1 MSSFP
6 ITLNKAECLQCGAC
20 EPACAYQALH
30 MEEDYPAIDP
40 DACQLCNGCIDA
52 CPVGALI
59 LEERPACERECPMPQ
74 TSQEIWVLAERQQ
87 GAVASVVYELLGA
100 ARQLAADRKTVSAIL
115 IGSNCRA
122 YASSLFRAGADRVY
136 LAEHPLL
143 TAPVEDNHADV
154 LAALSRQHRP
164 EIILIGATHFGRGVS
179 ARTAALLNTG
189 LTADCTELSIDPQTG
204 HLLQRRPAFGG
215 NLLATIETPYHRP
228 QMASVRPGVMRAV
241 VVASSSSGQ
250 LIECDLSEVKI
261 SNRVE
266 LLDEHLQTESASI
279 AEASV
284 LVAGGRG
291 MQNEKNTRLLFELA
305 DALGGTVA
313 ASRAAVEAGW
323 LPYERQV
330 GQTGKTVAPRLYIA
344 CGISGQIQ
352 HTAAIEG
359 AQTIIAINN
368 DPDAAIF
375 QYADYGMIGD
385 VAELLP
391 ELIRVVGGD
400 VK

>member
-20 EPACAYQALH
+20 EPACAYQSLQ
-30 MEEDYPAIDP
+30 MDEYPVLDP
-40 DACQLCNGCIDA
+40 DACQLCKACIEA

-59 LEERPACERECPMPQ
+59 LEERPASGKECPKPQ
-74 TSQEIWVLAERQQ
+74 TAEEIWVLAERHQ
-87 GAVASVVYELLGA
+87 GAIASVVYELLGA
-100 ARQLAADRKTVSAIL
+100 ARQLSADRKTVSAIL

-122 YASSLFRAGADRVY
+122 CASSLFRAGADRVY

-143 TAPVEDNHADV
+143 TAPIEDNYADV

-189 LTADCTELSIDPQTG
+189 LTADCTELSIDPHTG

-215 NLLATIETPYHRP
+215 NLLATIETPHHRP
-228 QMASVRPGVMRAV
+228 QMASVRPGVMRAAV
-241 VVASSSSGQ
+241 AASSSSGQ

>member
-6 ITLNKAECLQCGAC
+6 IIIKKADCVQCGAC
-20 EPACAYQALH
+20 ESACAYNALH
-30 MEEDYPAIDP
+30 LDEYPAIDP
-40 DACQLCNGCIDA
+40 DACQLCKACIEA
-52 CPVGALI
+52 CPAGALI
-59 LEERPACERECPMPQ
+59 LEDTTVSITESPEPKSSED
-74 TSQEIWVLAERQQ
+74 IWVLAELRQ
-87 GAVASVVYELLGA
+87 GHIVPVVYELLGA
-100 ARQLAADRKTVSAIL
+100 ACRLAAGKKTVSAIL
-115 IGSNCRA
+115 IGNDCRTC
-122 YASSLFRAGADRVY
+122 ASSLFAAGANRVY

-143 TAPVEDNHADV
+143 GSSIEDNHADV
-154 LAALSRQHRP
+154 LTALSRRYQP

-189 LTADCTELSIDPQTG
+189 LTADCTDLSLDPLTG
-204 HLLQRRPAFGG
+204 NLLQRRPAFGG
-215 NLLATIETPYHRP
+215 NLLATIETPNHRP
-228 QMASVRPGVMRAV
+228 QMASVRPGVMSAV
-241 VVASSSSGQ
+241 SELSSCSGE

-266 LLDEHLQTESASI
+266 LLAEQELPDTASI
-279 AEASV
+279 TDAPI

-305 DALGGTVA
+305 DTLGGTVA

-385 VAELLP
+385 VTELLP
-391 ELIRVVGGD
+391 ELIRVVRGHT
-400 VK
+400 K